1 MPTPDQMIVAAAQ
14 AGLRPLGLRRH
25 KRTRLWVEDR
35 GWWLLVVEFER
46 GGAGTHLGAG
56 AKWLWDDLAA
66 SSYDLGGRL
75 FWREGTG
82 DFATDRPDDGHVWVQ
97 TLRHV
102 DDDQFTA
109 DLAQLTGI
117 ARQRVAQLRQEIGT
131 PADVARLLS
140 APQTRVGAT
149 SWWHA
154 FHAGAAAGLSG
165 DAELARK
172 HFDRIRPD
180 RLAVGWELELGRRA
194 AALSTLAGDPPAL
207 FRRLRADI
215 GATRTKLGLSD
226 TPLDTPAE
234 PAW

>member
-14 AGLRPLGLRRH
+14 AELRPLGLRRH

-35 GWWLLVVEFER
+35 GWWLLFVDFER
-46 GGAGTHLGAG
+46 ARSDTRLGVG
-56 AKWLWDDLAA
+56 AKFLWGPMPEF
-66 SSYDLGGRL
+66 SYDYGGHL
-75 FWREGTG
+75 FWREETG
-82 DFATDRPDDGHVWVQ
+82 DFATERPGDGHVWVESI
-97 TLRHV
+97 RHIR
-102 DDDQFTA
+102 DDQFTA
-109 DLAQLTGI
+109 DLTQITGI
-117 ARQRVAQLRQEIGT
+117 ARQRVLQLRQEAGT

-154 FHAGAAAGLSG
+154 YHAGAAAGLSG

-194 AALSTLAGDPPAL
+194 AALSTLAEDPPAL

-226 TPLDTPAE
+226 TPPDAPPE
-234 PAW
+234 PVW